1 MDLIRRASLR
11 KAALRLRVCLV
22 YFATRKQG
30 VEESRR
36 FETPLAVIFVT
47 IESKTV
53 IKYLLLVVSPKAFF
67 KVLASA
73 MAISHYAAVFFCAQR
88 NRVTLAA
95 QRVSAIAFAKTVADI
110 NIATGRQGFGT
121 KISCMR
127 QNRTREKFQCWETV

>member
-1 MDLIRRASLR
+1 
-11 KAALRLRVCLV
+11 LRVCRV

-73 MAISHYAAVFFCAQR
+73 MAISHYAVVFFRAQR
-88 NRVTLAA
+88 NRVTLGA
-95 QRVSAIAFAKTVADI
+95 QRVSAIAFPKTVADI
-110 NIATGRQGFGT
+110 NIATGRQGFGAKT
-121 KISCMR
+121 SCMR
-127 QNRTREKFQCWETV
+127 QNRTR

>member
-11 KAALRLRVCLV
+11 KAALRLRVCPV

-30 VEESRR
+30 VEESCR
-36 FETPLAVIFVT
+36 FETPHAVIFVT
-47 IESKTV
+47 IESKPV
-53 IKYLLLVVSPKAFF
+53 IKYLLLVVSPEALF

-73 MAISHYAAVFFCAQR
+73 MAISHYAAVFFRAQR
-88 NRVTLAA
+88 NRVTLGA
-95 QRVSAIAFAKTVADI
+95 QHVSAIAFAKAVADI

-127 QNRTREKFQCWETV
+127 QNRTRWKFQC